1 MNFLAH
7 YFFDRTDDIYHNVGL
22 ILPDLSRNFC
32 KGHLN
37 LKQDFEG
44 NTFNALK
51 AGSLKHLAKDKL
63 FHQSEFF
70 KNAQKSVSE
79 LLDKEALWP
88 RKWFLNHVLT
98 EIMLDRVLMDA
109 HPQLCSDFYRD
120 LGEADPDIITNFLKQ
135 GGVLNQHLF
144 KERYLKFLEH
154 QFIFNYLH
162 NEKLIIALSR
172 LYLKVGI
179 QYAWQKA
186 DEDLLNR
193 HFVAILDIIAP
204 QVDYLTKE
212 LKLNIDEN
220 NKQM

>member
-7 YFFDRTDDIYHNVGL
+7 YFFDRTDNIYHNVGL

-37 LKQDFEG
+37 LKQEFDTVE
-44 NTFNALK
+44 FNALK
-51 AGSLKHLAKDKL
+51 QGSLKHLAKDKI

-70 KNAQKSVSE
+70 KNVQKSVSN
-79 LLDKEALWP
+79 LLDKEAQWP

-109 HPQLCSDFYRD
+109 HPSLCNNFYED
-120 LGEADPDIITNFLKQ
+120 LGKANPDLIAEFLKK
-135 GGVLNQHLF
+135 GGVLNYHLF
-144 KERYLKFLEH
+144 KEHYLKFLEH

-179 QYAWQKA
+179 QYEWQKA